1 MDRDDLTSRQRDYA
15 IFLPAISSFY
25 ATFVGKQRDYDYV
38 DPNRVP
44 SGFEHGVEGINFL
57 NKDQGYFT
65 YKWGLY
71 SSGHADLDL
80 GRYNAKE
87 NMVRNRDRANTLIL
101 GDSGGFQI
109 AKGVWAGE
117 WRAPNSTAVQTR
129 LQELAQAGTTTR
141 VNERGR
147 TVVVNPL
154 KEYQA
159 RLRAAQDKRESVLK
173 WLDGTADY
181 AMTLDIPT
189 WITENPKVREITG
202 INDINEAI
210 EATRYNNEYFINN
223 RLGVGRGG
231 TKILNVLQG
240 STHESADDWYHI
252 MRDYCDPKIYPE
264 NHFNGWAMGGQNM
277 CDVHLVLKRIV
288 NIYFDGLL
296 QQGLHDWMHFLGTSR
311 LEWACVLTDIQRAV
325 RANYN
330 PNFTISF
337 DCASPFLATA
347 NGQIYIHNDLEDR
360 SKWVYRMQP
369 SVDDKKYS
377 SDTRN
382 FRDALLQDGIFD
394 NFDSSPI
401 TQRTLMRD
409 VCVYGPGDLNKL
421 GREGTT
427 SWDSFSYAI
436 QMAHNVWM
444 HINAVQEANRRY
456 DSGLV
461 PKMLV
466 EETLDR
472 VYFRDMVNQVFAYR
486 TRQEALDFIDSH
498 ENFWTNVVGTRGQT
512 GKRAINSLTHFNRLF
527 SVEEPADPV
536 ESKDDV
542 LDQSQ
547 LDRLEEQQDEP

>member
-1 MDRDDLTSRQRDYA
+1 MDRDDLTSRQQDYA
-15 IFLPAISSFY
+15 IFLPAISGFY
-25 ATFVGKQRDYDYV
+25 ATFIGKQRESNYV
-38 DPNRVP
+38 DPARIP
-44 SGFEHGVEGINFL
+44 AGFEHGVEGLNFL
-57 NKDQGYFT
+57 NRDQGYFT

-71 SSGHADLDL
+71 SGGHADLDL
-80 GRYNAKE
+80 THANAKE
-87 NMVRNRDRANTLIL
+87 NMIRDRDRANTLVL

-109 AKGVWAGE
+109 AKGLWEGE
-117 WRAPNSTAVQTR
+117 WRAPTSTEVQSN
-129 LQELAQAGTTTR
+129 LQRLAQMGTTQT

-147 TVVVNPL
+147 TITVDPL

-159 RLRAAQDKRESVLK
+159 RLKAAQDKRESVLR

-189 WITENPKVREITG
+189 WITQDKKAQKATG
-202 INDINEAI
+202 ITTVSEAI
-210 EATRYNNEYFINN
+210 EATKYNNEYFINN
-223 RLGVGRGG
+223 RRGVRNGG
-231 TKILNVLQG
+231 TRILNVLQG
-240 STHESADDWYHI
+240 ANHESAEDWYQI
-252 MRDYCDPKIYPE
+252 VKGYCDPKIYPE
-264 NHFNGWAMGGQNM
+264 NHFDGWAMGGQNM
-277 CDVHLVLKRIV
+277 CDIHLVIKRII

-296 QQGLHDWMHFLGTSR
+296 QPGVHDWMHFLGTSR

-325 RANYN
+325 RRNYN

-360 SKWVYRMQP
+360 SKWVYRMKP

-377 SDTRN
+377 TDNRN
-382 FRDALLQDGIFD
+382 FRDAILQDGIFD
-394 NFDSSPI
+394 MFDSSPI

-409 VCVYGPGDLNKL
+409 VCIYGPGDLNKL
-421 GREGTT
+421 GKEGAT

-456 DSGLV
+456 DAGQV

-466 EETLDR
+466 EEMFDR
-472 VYFRDMVNQVFAYR
+472 VYFRDMVNQAFSYR
-486 TRQEALDFIDSH
+486 DREEALRFVDDH
-498 ENFWTNVVGTRGQT
+498 ESFWTNIVGTRGFT

-527 SVEEPADPV
+527 SIEEEEPEAEEDQLD
-536 ESKDDV
+536 ESR
-542 LDQSQ
+542 LDQ
-547 LDRLEEQQDEP
+547 LEEQQDVS